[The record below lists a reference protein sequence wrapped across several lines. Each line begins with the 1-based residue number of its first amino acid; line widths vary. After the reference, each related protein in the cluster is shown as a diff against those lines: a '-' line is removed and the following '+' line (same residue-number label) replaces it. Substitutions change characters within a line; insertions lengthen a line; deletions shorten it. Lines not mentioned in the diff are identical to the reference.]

1 MQASDK
7 SLVEIIQGPKQF
19 LIPIFQR
26 TYNWKEI
33 HCAQLYKDIIS
44 PRQYGH
50 FIGSVVLISNLETTA
65 SIPKWQVIDGQQ
77 RLTTITLL
85 IIALLKRANELGME
99 SISATALDAIE
110 EYFLTNRFGDGDMH
124 YKLLLT
130 KRDKSSLR
138 VLVDK
143 KYNSEDVSDNMQRNF
158 DYFCN
163 QFTDAESIE
172 TAYQGLQTLKVVEVL
187 LQINQDDPQAIFES
201 LNSTGVDLSQA
212 DLIRNY
218 VLMNQP
224 QDIQTEL
231 YENTWFPMEQL
242 FGGLYEKKFDR
253 FAQDFLTLATKS
265 NNLIRAGDVYMLF
278 KQWFSKQV
286 NNKEIGEILSDI
298 HNQVRFYTNYT
309 LLQESDKELN
319 SAFSD
324 LKQLIDVATPVI
336 IRLYQLHEKDENGLS
351 KSDFIKSVRLLES
364 YILRRSV
371 CGMQTRSYGNLFA
384 SLAQKITEEKPLESL
399 SVAIARFSK
408 NSRFPNDAEFIESLK
423 NNELYELSNCRLILE
438 RIENDSKEK
447 IDTTKFSIEHI
458 MPQNENLRKEW
469 KGMLGDNW
477 QLVHQTWLHRLGNL
491 TLTGYNSEYSDKDYQ
506 TKKTITG
513 GFNESPLRLNRDMR
527 DSEVWTEGE
536 MIARAERLANK
547 SIELWPL
554 LTVPSRLIS
563 EYTLEERK
571 HLSHGKTTS
580 DVSGFN
586 DDTIELFNQLESY
599 INNIASDASLILGK
613 KNLTFYTLEP
623 FLQVIPRSRKLAIV
637 MSFEYENIP
646 TGMQEICSDT
656 HEWSFIPNASLSG
669 VYCEIEQEED
679 LTKFKELIRLAYE
692 EALS

>member
-33 HCAQLYKDIIS
+33 HCALLYKDIIS
-44 PRQYGH
+44 PRQAGH

-85 IIALLKRANELGME
+85 IIALLKRADELGME
-99 SISATALDAIE
+99 SVSATSLDAIE

-138 VLVDK
+138 ALVDK
-143 KYNSEDVSDNMQRNF
+143 KYDSEDVSDNMKRNF
-158 DYFCN
+158 DYFCD
-163 QFTDAESIE
+163 QFIDKESIE

-242 FGGLYEKKFDR
+242 FGGFYEKKFDR

-265 NNLIRAGDVYMLF
+265 NTLVRAVDVYVLF
-278 KQWFSKQV
+278 KQWFSEQINDKP
-286 NNKEIGEILSDI
+286 IDEILNNI
-298 HNQVRFYTNYT
+298 HNQVRFYTNYS
-309 LLQESDKELN
+309 LLQESDNELKN
-319 SAFSD
+319 AFSD
-324 LKQLIDVATPVI
+324 LKRLIDVATPII
-336 IRLYQLHEKDENGLS
+336 IRLYQLYEKDKLS
-351 KSDFIKSVRLLES
+351 KNDFIKSVRLLES

-408 NSRFPNDAEFIESLK
+408 NSRFPNDAEFIEALK
-423 NNELYELSNCRLILE
+423 NNDLYESANCRLILE

-469 KGMLGDNW
+469 KDMLGDDW

-506 TKKTITG
+506 TKKTING
-513 GFNESPLRLNRDMR
+513 GFDVSPLRLNRDMR
-527 DSEVWTEGE
+527 ESEVWTENE
-536 MIARAERLANK
+536 MIARAERLANQ
-547 SIELWPL
+547 SIQLWPL
-554 LTVPSRLIS
+554 LKISSKLIS
-563 EYTLEERK
+563 EYALDERK

-580 DVSGFN
+580 DVDGFKEN
-586 DDTIELFNQLESY
+586 TTELFSQLKSY
-599 INNIASDASLILGK
+599 IDSIASDASLIIGK

-623 FLQVIPRSRKLAIV
+623 FLQVIPRSGKLAIV
-637 MSFEYENIP
+637 MSLEYDQIP
-646 TGMQEICSDT
+646 IEMQEICSDT
-656 HEWSFIPNASLSG
+656 HEWSFIVYADLSG
-669 VYCEIEQEED
+669 VYCEIGQEED
-679 LTKFKELIRLAYE
+679 LTKFKELIRLSYE

>member
-33 HCAQLYKDIIS
+33 HCALLYKDIIS
-44 PRQYGH
+44 PRQAGH
-50 FIGSVVLISNLETTA
+50 FIGSIVLISNLETTA

-99 SISATALDAIE
+99 SVSATSLDAIE

-138 VLVDK
+138 ALVDK
-143 KYNSEDVSDNMQRNF
+143 KYDSEDVSDNMKRNF
-158 DYFCN
+158 DYFCD
-163 QFTDAESIE
+163 QFIDKESIE
-172 TAYQGLQTLKVVEVL
+172 TTYQGLQTLKVVEVL

-242 FGGLYEKKFDR
+242 FGGFYEKKFDR

-265 NNLIRAGDVYMLF
+265 NTLVRAVDVYVLF
-278 KQWFSKQV
+278 KQWFSEQINDKP
-286 NNKEIGEILSDI
+286 IDEILNNI
-298 HNQVRFYTNYT
+298 HNQVRFYTNYS
-309 LLQESDKELN
+309 LLQESDNELKN
-319 SAFSD
+319 AFSD
-324 LKQLIDVATPVI
+324 LKRLIDVATPVI
-336 IRLYQLHEKDENGLS
+336 IRLYQLHETDKLS
-351 KSDFIKSVRLLES
+351 KNDFIKSVRLLES

-423 NNELYELSNCRLILE
+423 NNDLYESANCRLILE

-469 KGMLGDNW
+469 KDMLGDDW

-506 TKKTITG
+506 TKKTING
-513 GFNESPLRLNRDMR
+513 GFDESPLRLNRDMR
-527 DSEVWTEGE
+527 ESKVWTENE
-536 MIARAERLANK
+536 MIARAERLANQ

-554 LTVPSRLIS
+554 LKISSKLIS
-563 EYTLEERK
+563 EYALDERK

-580 DVSGFN
+580 DVDGFKEN
-586 DDTIELFNQLESY
+586 TTELFSQLKSY
-599 INNIASDASLILGK
+599 IDSIASDASLIIGK

-623 FLQVIPRSRKLAIV
+623 FLQVMPRSGKLAIV
-637 MSFEYENIP
+637 MSLEYDQIP
-646 TGMQEICSDT
+646 IEMQEICSDT
-656 HEWSFIPNASLSG
+656 HEWSFIVYADLSG
-669 VYCEIEQEED
+669 VYCEIEQKSD
-679 LTKFKELIRLAYE
+679 LNKFKELIRLAYE

>member
-33 HCAQLYKDIIS
+33 HCAQLYKDIVS
-44 PRQYGH
+44 PRQSSH

-85 IIALLKRANELGME
+85 IIALLKRANELDMK

-110 EYFLTNRFGDGDMH
+110 EYFLTNRFGEGDMH

-130 KRDKSSLR
+130 KRDKSSLC

-143 KYNSEDVSDNMQRNF
+143 NYDSEDVSDNMRRNF
-158 DYFCN
+158 DYFCA

-172 TAYQGLQTLKVVEVL
+172 TTYQGLQTLKVVEVL

-224 QDIQTEL
+224 QDSQTKL
-231 YENTWFPMEQL
+231 YENIWFPMEQL
-242 FGGLYEKKFDR
+242 FGGFYEKKFDR
-253 FAQDFLTLATKS
+253 FAQDFLTLAIKS
-265 NNLIRAGDVYMLF
+265 NNLVRASDVYMLF
-278 KQWFSKQV
+278 KQWFSKQISS
-286 NNKEIGEILSDI
+286 KEIDEILGNI

-309 LLQESDKELN
+309 LLKESDKELN

-324 LKQLIDVATPVI
+324 LKKLIDVATPVI
-336 IRLYQLHEKDENGLS
+336 IRLYQLHEKDKNRLS

-469 KGMLGDNW
+469 KDMLGDNW

-527 DSEVWTEGE
+527 DSEVWTEDK
-536 MIARAERLANK
+536 MLARAEKLANK

-554 LTVPSRLIS
+554 LKVSPKLIS
-563 EYTLEERK
+563 KYALEERK
-571 HLSHGKTTS
+571 YLSHGKTTS
-580 DVSGFN
+580 DVDGFK

-599 INNIASDASLILGK
+599 IDSIASDVSLIIGK

-623 FLQVIPRSRKLAIV
+623 FLQVIPRSGKLALI
-637 MSFEYENIP
+637 MSLEYDHVPIE
-646 TGMQEICSDT
+646 MQEICSDT
-656 HEWSFIPNASLSG
+656 NEWSFIVNASLSG
-669 VYCEIEQEED
+669 VYCEIEQKSD
-679 LTKFKELIRLAYE
+679 LTNFKELVRLSYE
-692 EALS
+692 EVLS

>member
-33 HCAQLYKDIIS
+33 HCALLYKDIIS
-44 PRQYGH
+44 PRQAGH

-85 IIALLKRANELGME
+85 IIALLKRASELGME
-99 SISATALDAIE
+99 SVSATSLAAIE

-138 VLVDK
+138 ALVDK
-143 KYNSEDVSDNMQRNF
+143 KYDSEDVSDNMKRNF
-158 DYFCN
+158 DYFCD
-163 QFTDAESIE
+163 QFIDKESIE

-242 FGGLYEKKFDR
+242 FGGFYEKKFDR

-265 NNLIRAGDVYMLF
+265 NILVRAIDVYTLF
-278 KQWFSKQV
+278 KQWFSEQINDKS
-286 NNKEIGEILSDI
+286 IDEILNNI
-298 HNQVRFYTNYT
+298 HNQVRFYTNYS
-309 LLQESDKELN
+309 LLQESDNELKN
-319 SAFSD
+319 AFSD
-324 LKQLIDVATPVI
+324 LKRLIDVATPVI
-336 IRLYQLHEKDENGLS
+336 IRLYQLYENDKLS
-351 KSDFIKSVRLLES
+351 KNDFIKSVRLLES

-408 NSRFPNDAEFIESLK
+408 NSRFPNDVEFIESLK
-423 NNELYELSNCRLILE
+423 NNDLYESANCRLILE

-469 KGMLGDNW
+469 KDMLGDEW

-506 TKKTITG
+506 TKKTING
-513 GFNESPLRLNRDMR
+513 GFDVSPLRLNRDMR
-527 DSEVWTEGE
+527 ESEVWTENE
-536 MIARAERLANK
+536 MIARAERLANQ
-547 SIELWPL
+547 SIKLWPL
-554 LTVPSRLIS
+554 LKISSKLIS
-563 EYTLEERK
+563 EYALDERK

-580 DVSGFN
+580 DVDGFKES
-586 DDTIELFNQLESY
+586 TTELFGQLKSY
-599 INNIASDASLILGK
+599 IDSIASDASLIIGK

-623 FLQVIPRSRKLAIV
+623 FLQVIPRSGKLAIV
-637 MSFEYENIP
+637 MTLEYDQIP
-646 TGMQEICSDT
+646 IEMQEICSDT
-656 HEWSFIPNASLSG
+656 HEWSFIVYADLSG
-669 VYCEIEQEED
+669 VYCEIGQEED

>member
-33 HCAQLYKDIIS
+33 HCALLYKDIVS
-44 PRQYGH
+44 PRQAGH
-50 FIGSVVLISNLETTA
+50 FIGSIVLISNLETTA

-99 SISATALDAIE
+99 SISATSLDAIE

-130 KRDKSSLR
+130 KRDKLSLR
-138 VLVDK
+138 ALVDK
-143 KYNSEDVSDNMQRNF
+143 KYDSEDVSDNMKRNF
-158 DYFCN
+158 DYFCD
-163 QFTDAESIE
+163 QFINEESVE
-172 TAYQGLQTLKVVEVL
+172 TTYQGLQTLKIVEVL

-224 QDIQTEL
+224 QDMQTEL

-242 FGGLYEKKFDR
+242 FGGFYEKKFDR

-265 NNLIRAGDVYMLF
+265 NTLVRAVDVYVLF
-278 KQWFSKQV
+278 KQWFSEQINDKP
-286 NNKEIGEILSDI
+286 IGEILNNI
-298 HNQVRFYTNYT
+298 HNQVRFYTNYS
-309 LLQESDKELN
+309 LLQESDNELKN
-319 SAFSD
+319 AFSD
-324 LKQLIDVATPVI
+324 LKRLIDVATPII
-336 IRLYQLHEKDENGLS
+336 IRLYQLYENDQLS
-351 KSDFIKSVRLLES
+351 KNDFIKSVRLLES

-384 SLAQKITEEKPLESL
+384 SLAQKITENNPLESL

-423 NNELYELSNCRLILE
+423 NNDLYESANCRLILE

-469 KGMLGDNW
+469 KDMLGDDW

-491 TLTGYNSEYSDKDYQ
+491 TLTGYNSE
-506 TKKTITG
+506 
-513 GFNESPLRLNRDMR
+513 
-527 DSEVWTEGE
+527 
-536 MIARAERLANK
+536 
-547 SIELWPL
+547 
-554 LTVPSRLIS
+554 
-563 EYTLEERK
+563 
-571 HLSHGKTTS
+571 
-580 DVSGFN
+580 
-586 DDTIELFNQLESY
+586 
-599 INNIASDASLILGK
+599 
-613 KNLTFYTLEP
+613 
-623 FLQVIPRSRKLAIV
+623 
-637 MSFEYENIP
+637 
-646 TGMQEICSDT
+646 
-656 HEWSFIPNASLSG
+656 
-669 VYCEIEQEED
+669 
-679 LTKFKELIRLAYE
+679 
-692 EALS
+692 

>member
-33 HCAQLYKDIIS
+33 HCALLYKDIIS
-44 PRQYGH
+44 PRQAGH

-85 IIALLKRANELGME
+85 IIALLKRASELGME
-99 SISATALDAIE
+99 SVSATSLDAIE

-138 VLVDK
+138 ALVDK
-143 KYNSEDVSDNMQRNF
+143 KYDSEDVSDNMKRNF
-158 DYFCN
+158 DYFCD
-163 QFTDAESIE
+163 QFIDKESIE

-242 FGGLYEKKFDR
+242 FGGFYEKKFDR

-265 NNLIRAGDVYMLF
+265 NILVRAIDVYTLF
-278 KQWFSKQV
+278 KQWFSEQINDKS
-286 NNKEIGEILSDI
+286 IDEILNNI
-298 HNQVRFYTNYT
+298 HNQVRFYTNYS
-309 LLQESDKELN
+309 LLQESDNELKN
-319 SAFSD
+319 AFSD
-324 LKQLIDVATPVI
+324 LKRLIDVATPVI
-336 IRLYQLHEKDENGLS
+336 IRLYQLYENDKLS
-351 KSDFIKSVRLLES
+351 KNDFIKSVRLLES

-408 NSRFPNDAEFIESLK
+408 NSRFPNDVEFIESLK
-423 NNELYELSNCRLILE
+423 NNDLYESANCRLILE

-469 KGMLGDNW
+469 KDMLGDEW

-506 TKKTITG
+506 TKKTING
-513 GFNESPLRLNRDMR
+513 GFDVSPLRLNRDMR
-527 DSEVWTEGE
+527 ESEVWTENE
-536 MIARAERLANK
+536 MIARAERLANQ
-547 SIELWPL
+547 SIKLWPL
-554 LTVPSRLIS
+554 LKISSKLIS
-563 EYTLEERK
+563 EYALDERK

-580 DVSGFN
+580 DVDGFKES
-586 DDTIELFNQLESY
+586 TTELFGQLKSY
-599 INNIASDASLILGK
+599 IDSIASDASLIIGK

-623 FLQVIPRSRKLAIV
+623 FLQVIPRSGKLAIV
-637 MSFEYENIP
+637 MTLEYDQIP
-646 TGMQEICSDT
+646 IEMQEICSDT
-656 HEWSFIPNASLSG
+656 HEWSFIVYADLSG
-669 VYCEIEQEED
+669 VYCEIGQEED

>member
-33 HCAQLYKDIIS
+33 HCAQLYKDIVS
-44 PRQYGH
+44 PRQSSH

-85 IIALLKRANELGME
+85 IIALLKRANELDMK

-110 EYFLTNRFGDGDMH
+110 EYFLTNRFGEGDMH

-130 KRDKSSLR
+130 KRDKSSLC

-143 KYNSEDVSDNMQRNF
+143 NYDSEDVSDNMRRNF
-158 DYFCN
+158 DYFCA

-172 TAYQGLQTLKVVEVL
+172 TTYQGLQTLKVVEVL

-224 QDIQTEL
+224 QDSQTKL
-231 YENTWFPMEQL
+231 YENIWFPMEQL
-242 FGGLYEKKFDR
+242 FGGFYEKKFDR
-253 FAQDFLTLATKS
+253 FAQDFLTLAIKS
-265 NNLIRAGDVYMLF
+265 NNLVRASDVYMLF
-278 KQWFSKQV
+278 KQWFSKQISS
-286 NNKEIGEILSDI
+286 KEIDEILGNI

-309 LLQESDKELN
+309 LLKESDKELN

-324 LKQLIDVATPVI
+324 LKKLIDVATPVI
-336 IRLYQLHEKDENGLS
+336 IRLYQLHEKDKNRLS

-469 KGMLGDNW
+469 KDMLGDNW

-527 DSEVWTEGE
+527 DSEVWTEDK
-536 MIARAERLANK
+536 MLARAEKLASK

-554 LTVPSRLIS
+554 LKVSPKLIS
-563 EYTLEERK
+563 KYALEERK
-571 HLSHGKTTS
+571 YLSHGKTTS
-580 DVSGFN
+580 DVDGFK

-599 INNIASDASLILGK
+599 IDSIASDVSLIIGK

-623 FLQVIPRSRKLAIV
+623 FLQVIPRSGKLALV
-637 MSFEYENIP
+637 MSLEYDHVPIE
-646 TGMQEICSDT
+646 MQEICSDT
-656 HEWSFIPNASLSG
+656 NEWSFIVNASLSG
-669 VYCEIEQEED
+669 VYCEIEQKSD
-679 LTKFKELIRLAYE
+679 LTNFKELVRLSYE
-692 EALS
+692 EVLS

>member
-33 HCAQLYKDIIS
+33 HCAQLYKDIVS
-44 PRQYGH
+44 PRQSSH

-85 IIALLKRANELGME
+85 IIALLKRANELDMK

-110 EYFLTNRFGDGDMH
+110 EYFLTNRFGEGDMH

-130 KRDKSSLR
+130 KRDKSSLC

-143 KYNSEDVSDNMQRNF
+143 NYDSEDVSDNMRRNF
-158 DYFCN
+158 DYFCA

-172 TAYQGLQTLKVVEVL
+172 TTYQGLQTLKVVEVL

-224 QDIQTEL
+224 QDSQTKL
-231 YENTWFPMEQL
+231 YENIWFPMEQL
-242 FGGLYEKKFDR
+242 FGGFYEKKFDR
-253 FAQDFLTLATKS
+253 FAQDFLTLAIKS
-265 NNLIRAGDVYMLF
+265 NNLVRASDVYMLF
-278 KQWFSKQV
+278 KQWFSKQISS
-286 NNKEIGEILSDI
+286 KEIDEILGNI

-309 LLQESDKELN
+309 LLKESDKELN

-324 LKQLIDVATPVI
+324 LKKLIDVATPVI
-336 IRLYQLHEKDENGLS
+336 IRLYQLHEKDKNRLS

-469 KGMLGDNW
+469 KDMLGDNW

-527 DSEVWTEGE
+527 DSEVWTEDK
-536 MIARAERLANK
+536 MLARAEKLASK

-554 LTVPSRLIS
+554 LKVSPKLIS
-563 EYTLEERK
+563 KYALEERK
-571 HLSHGKTTS
+571 YLSHGKTTS
-580 DVSGFN
+580 DVDGFK

-599 INNIASDASLILGK
+599 IDSIASDVSLIIGK

-623 FLQVIPRSRKLAIV
+623 FLQVIPRSGKLALI
-637 MSFEYENIP
+637 MSLEYDHVPIE
-646 TGMQEICSDT
+646 MQEICSDT
-656 HEWSFIPNASLSG
+656 NEWSFIVNASLSG
-669 VYCEIEQEED
+669 VYCEIEQKSD
-679 LTKFKELIRLAYE
+679 LTNFKELVRLSYE
-692 EALS
+692 EVLS

>member
-33 HCAQLYKDIIS
+33 HCALLYKDIIS
-44 PRQYGH
+44 PRQAGH

-85 IIALLKRANELGME
+85 IIALLKRASELGME
-99 SISATALDAIE
+99 SVSATSLDAIE

-138 VLVDK
+138 ALVDK
-143 KYNSEDVSDNMQRNF
+143 KYDSEDVSDNMKRNF
-158 DYFCN
+158 DYFCD
-163 QFTDAESIE
+163 QFIDKESIE

-242 FGGLYEKKFDR
+242 FGGFYEKKFDR

-265 NNLIRAGDVYMLF
+265 NILVRAIDVYTLF
-278 KQWFSKQV
+278 KQWFSEQINDKS
-286 NNKEIGEILSDI
+286 IDEILNNI
-298 HNQVRFYTNYT
+298 HNQVRFYTNYS
-309 LLQESDKELN
+309 LLQESDNELKN
-319 SAFSD
+319 AFSD
-324 LKQLIDVATPVI
+324 LKRLIDVATPVI
-336 IRLYQLHEKDENGLS
+336 IRLYQLYENDKLS
-351 KSDFIKSVRLLES
+351 KNDFIKSVRLLES

-408 NSRFPNDAEFIESLK
+408 NSRFPNDVEFIESLK
-423 NNELYELSNCRLILE
+423 NNDLYESANCRLILE

-469 KGMLGDNW
+469 KDMLGDEW

-506 TKKTITG
+506 TKKTING
-513 GFNESPLRLNRDMR
+513 GFDVSPLRLNRDMR
-527 DSEVWTEGE
+527 ESEVWTENE
-536 MIARAERLANK
+536 MIARAERLANQ
-547 SIELWPL
+547 SIKLWPL
-554 LTVPSRLIS
+554 LKISSKLIS
-563 EYTLEERK
+563 EYALDERK

-580 DVSGFN
+580 DVDGFKES
-586 DDTIELFNQLESY
+586 TTELFGQLKSY
-599 INNIASDASLILGK
+599 IDSIASDASLIIGK

-623 FLQVIPRSRKLAIV
+623 FLQVIPRSGKLAIV
-637 MSFEYENIP
+637 MTLEYDQIP
-646 TGMQEICSDT
+646 IEMQEICSDT
-656 HEWSFIPNASLSG
+656 HEWSFIVYADLSG
-669 VYCEIEQEED
+669 VYCEIGQEED
-679 LTKFKELIRLAYE
+679 LTKFKELIRLSYE